1 MRAGDNDH
9 LYDGEGNCR
18 DITTHDYVMPY
29 GKYRGFELYDI
40 SDKSYL
46 EWARDS
52 NNEKKP
58 TDWYFNKLVT
68 MRIEE
73 LS

>member
-1 MRAGDNDH
+1 MMVGDNDH
-9 LYDGEGNCR
+9 LYDEEGNCR

-29 GKYRGFELYDI
+29 GKYKGFELYDI

-52 NNEKKP
+52 NNEKK
-58 TDWYFNKLVT
+58 TCDWYFDKVVT
-68 MRIEE
+68 MRIKE